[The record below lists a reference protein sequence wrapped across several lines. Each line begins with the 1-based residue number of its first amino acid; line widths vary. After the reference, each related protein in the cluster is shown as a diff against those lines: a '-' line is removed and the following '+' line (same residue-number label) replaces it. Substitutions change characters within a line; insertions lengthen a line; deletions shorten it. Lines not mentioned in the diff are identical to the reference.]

1 MLLQEFWDD
10 RYVGYCE
17 RLREVTRVGYESAW
31 RCHVE
36 PVFGSMELADIGVDD
51 IELWLSGFAG
61 PGAARKAWAV
71 LRQMLRKAAKWGY
84 LEVDVTRLEID
95 LPVKPLYVPRLL
107 TIGQTRRQLQGF
119 YGHALEAWLIV
130 DSCLALRPEEGYGV
144 DWADIDMRSGIT
156 HIQQRLHGAVG
167 YRIGVPVA
175 FRDLHEPEVDAGRFG
190 GRGLAAADAALPFA
204 DVRAAIRERDALR
217 EHQGHRRQN
226 RGQHGRQSAARLR
239 VAGLAPVENGHI
251 SFSPSGGYDMAPA
264 GIGRGR
270 KAKAVMAASCA
281 PRV

>member
-1 MLLQEFWDD
+1 MVRKPTRDTERIGRETCGFSEVEMLLQEFWDD

-51 IELWLSGFAG
+51 IELWLSGFAS

-95 LPVKPLYVPRLL
+95 LPAKPLHVPRLL

-156 HIQQRLHGAVG
+156 HIQR
-167 YRIGVPVA
+167 GV
-175 FRDLHEPEVDAGRFG
+175 
-190 GRGLAAADAALPFA
+190 
-204 DVRAAIRERDALR
+204 
-217 EHQGHRRQN
+217 QW
-226 RGQHGRQSAARLR
+226 
-239 VAGLAPVENGHI
+239 VAGHEVVVQNLRHSWATNALEAGVNIAVVSKFLGHTDI
-251 SFSPSGGYDMAPA
+251 KTTARFYLRPEIASLKEAQSIWERAL
-264 GIGRGR
+264 IGQ
-270 KAKAVMAASCA
+270 
-281 PRV
+281 

>member
-51 IELWLSGFAG
+51 IELWLSGFAS

-95 LPVKPLYVPRLL
+95 LPAKPLHVPRLL

-144 DWADIDMRSGIT
+144 DWADIDMRSPLG
-156 HIQQRLHGAVG
+156 
-167 YRIGVPVA
+167 
-175 FRDLHEPEVDAGRFG
+175 
-190 GRGLAAADAALPFA
+190 
-204 DVRAAIRERDALR
+204 
-217 EHQGHRRQN
+217 
-226 RGQHGRQSAARLR
+226 
-239 VAGLAPVENGHI
+239 
-251 SFSPSGGYDMAPA
+251 
-264 GIGRGR
+264 
-270 KAKAVMAASCA
+270 
-281 PRV
+281 

>member
-51 IELWLSGFAG
+51 IELWLSGFAS

-95 LPVKPLYVPRLL
+95 LPAKPLYVPRLL

-119 YGHALEAWLIV
+119 
-130 DSCLALRPEEGYGV
+130 
-144 DWADIDMRSGIT
+144 SGI
-156 HIQQRLHGAVG
+156 
-167 YRIGVPVA
+167 
-175 FRDLHEPEVDAGRFG
+175 
-190 GRGLAAADAALPFA
+190 
-204 DVRAAIRERDALR
+204 
-217 EHQGHRRQN
+217 
-226 RGQHGRQSAARLR
+226 
-239 VAGLAPVENGHI
+239 
-251 SFSPSGGYDMAPA
+251 
-264 GIGRGR
+264 
-270 KAKAVMAASCA
+270 
-281 PRV
+281 

>member
-51 IELWLSGFAG
+51 IELWLSGFAS

-95 LPVKPLYVPRLL
+95 LPAKPLHVPRLL

-156 HIQQRLHGAVG
+156 HIQRGVQWVAGHEVVVPPKTELSDRFLPLPRFAVRRFPRGHARHRQQRCNQFLPLRHRRRENGVERHRIYQPIRRYIRLLD
-167 YRIGVPVA
+167 YRVA
-175 FRDLHEPEVDAGRFG
+175 FPNPNAVYSVRRPYHHHE
-190 GRGLAAADAALPFA
+190 
-204 DVRAAIRERDALR
+204 
-217 EHQGHRRQN
+217 
-226 RGQHGRQSAARLR
+226 
-239 VAGLAPVENGHI
+239 
-251 SFSPSGGYDMAPA
+251 
-264 GIGRGR
+264 
-270 KAKAVMAASCA
+270 
-281 PRV
+281 

>member
-51 IELWLSGFAG
+51 IELWLSGFAS

-95 LPVKPLYVPRLL
+95 LPAKPLYVPRLL
-107 TIGQTRRQLQGF
+107 TIGQTPQLTR
-119 YGHALEAWLIV
+119 I
-130 DSCLALRPEEGYGV
+130 C
-144 DWADIDMRSGIT
+144 
-156 HIQQRLHGAVG
+156 AVFLPSNMTSI
-167 YRIGVPVA
+167 RFPLLVT
-175 FRDLHEPEVDAGRFG
+175 RTEVT
-190 GRGLAAADAALPFA
+190 
-204 DVRAAIRERDALR
+204 
-217 EHQGHRRQN
+217 
-226 RGQHGRQSAARLR
+226 
-239 VAGLAPVENGHI
+239 
-251 SFSPSGGYDMAPA
+251 
-264 GIGRGR
+264 
-270 KAKAVMAASCA
+270 
-281 PRV
+281 